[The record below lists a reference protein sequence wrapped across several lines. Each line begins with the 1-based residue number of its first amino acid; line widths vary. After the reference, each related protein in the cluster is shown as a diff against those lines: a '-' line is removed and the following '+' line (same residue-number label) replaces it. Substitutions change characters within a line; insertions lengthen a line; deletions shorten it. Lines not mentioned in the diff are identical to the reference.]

1 MRSRG
6 VFLVAVLLLALIG
19 CSDTS
24 ELEQDVARLTARIG
38 DLEDVLYDVGY
49 LRGQVGY
56 LKEDVGYLQEDV
68 GYLQEDVEDDVEA
81 VIYDVGYLQDD
92 VDELIKELGCRRE
105 FSSLSCP

>member
-68 GYLQEDVEDDVEA
+68 EDDVEA